1 MFSLGFQV
9 CLVRFFWSVK
19 ATFAKA
25 FSVVHDLHQ
34 PFSLMG
40 AHTKK
45 TGHVGFCWLAHILQ
59 VFKSGYFSKIFK
71 SIVLFVT
78 VFVINMVGRKISGHV
93 QPSKPVGQYFF
104 VFDGNCPVPHVGWTS
119 SNFSDKIWATLV
131 RRPLENAGC
140 RIVGQDRFDMV
151 RCNHDSEF
159 TICLA

>member
-9 CLVRFFWSVK
+9 CLVRFLWSVK
-19 ATFAKA
+19 ATFAKS

-34 PFSLMG
+34 PFSLVG
-40 AHTKK
+40 AHPKK
-45 TGHVGFCWLAHILQ
+45 TRHVGFCWFSYVLQ
-59 VFKSGYFSKIFK
+59 IFGSSDLSKILK
-71 SIVLFVT
+71 TIVLFVAI
-78 VFVINMVGRKISGHV
+78 FVVNMIFGKISGHV

-104 VFDGNCPVPHVGWTS
+104 VFDGNRPVPHVGWTS